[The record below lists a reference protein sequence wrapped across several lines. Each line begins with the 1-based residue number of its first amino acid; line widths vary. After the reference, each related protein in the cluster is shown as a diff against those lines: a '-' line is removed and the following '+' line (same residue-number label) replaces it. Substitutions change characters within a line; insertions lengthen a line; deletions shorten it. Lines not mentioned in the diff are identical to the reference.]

1 MAAIPKDLPDLP
13 PLLDQA
19 ILDPLLNDEQL
30 HELCDASRQ
39 ENVLAVCTSLQ
50 LLPVLRQRLG
60 ASEGCLLYTS
70 DAADDLSV

>member
-30 HELCDASRQ
+30 HELFDASRQ
-39 ENVLAVCTSLQ
+39 ENVRAICTSLQ
-50 LLPVLRQRLG
+50 QLPLLRQR
-60 ASEGCLLYTS
+60 
-70 DAADDLSV
+70 

>member
-30 HELCDASRQ
+30 HELFVVQ
-39 ENVLAVCTSLQ
+39 QGIELSLIHI
-50 LLPVLRQRLG
+50 
-60 ASEGCLLYTS
+60 
-70 DAADDLSV
+70 

>member
-39 ENVLAVCTSLQ
+39 EMFEPSAPACSCYQCCVS
-50 LLPVLRQRLG
+50 G
-60 ASEGCLLYTS
+60 
-70 DAADDLSV
+70 